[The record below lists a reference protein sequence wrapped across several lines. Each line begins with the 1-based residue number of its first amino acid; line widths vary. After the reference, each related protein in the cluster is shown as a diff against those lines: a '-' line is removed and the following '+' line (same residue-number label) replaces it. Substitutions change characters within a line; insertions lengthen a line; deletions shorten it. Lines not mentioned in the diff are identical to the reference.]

1 VCDGNQQKTGN
12 IPAVLQPV
20 LAIVSELCTFLM
32 QISVLKH
39 ILRTHHQWLK
49 RIQLFPTYE
58 MQGTNLK
65 RYSEEDFNDFQ
76 RNSKFEHARRKYEQE
91 ILLGETSRHLQDIKS
106 LLERLLSNPRQFNL
120 RTLLEGNLFILL
132 PKCKGHVLNSLL
144 VASKLRVII

>member
-1 VCDGNQQKTGN
+1 MLGGCVLDGNQQKTGN

-58 MQGTNLK
+58 MQGMPKKNDMIVCSTDESAEL
-65 RYSEEDFNDFQ
+65 SEKTKMVVMCPQ
-76 RNSKFEHARRKYEQE
+76 
-91 ILLGETSRHLQDIKS
+91 LLISFTQLATVWLNVTMWSNMVVTASVHTHL
-106 LLERLLSNPRQFNL
+106 
-120 RTLLEGNLFILL
+120 
-132 PKCKGHVLNSLL
+132 
-144 VASKLRVII
+144 